1 MSAGI
6 DFGNRSSVISVVRR
20 GGVDVVVNEVNLRQ
34 TSTIIGFT
42 DKERDIGESG
52 ATKFLRNPQNTISHI
67 KRLIGRKFSEAD
79 VQAEIPFLS
88 FKIKALEDDEIG
100 IEVSYRGQ
108 KQTFTPL
115 EALAMILRKLRSI
128 TEVGTLTQTIRD
140 VVLSVPVFFTSVQR
154 QAYYDAARVAGLN
167 PLRLINET
175 TSTALAYGFFRTDF
189 SDKDPHHVMF
199 VDMGDSSF
207 TVSVVA
213 FYNKRLKVLSHAFDR
228 NLGARNFDRVLVDY
242 FANEFNTKYKLD
254 IKSNA
259 RARAR
264 LEVACERVK
273 KVLSANIEAP
283 LAVECIMNDT
293 DVKGMVSREQFEKL
307 AAPLLSKIA
316 APIQRA
322 LQLAGLELSQIAS
335 VELVGGGTRIPSV
348 LNKVSEVIGKPIS
361 RTLNAEE
368 SCSKGCALQ
377 GAILSP
383 SFGKADYK
391 IEEYNVYPIEVI
403 FSEVGAG
410 SGAGGEAT
418 EVIARGAVIPVS
430 KMVTYPQGR
439 PFEMI
444 ARYSADQDLAP
455 GTRIDLGRFK
465 VNEVPLSKSGETLKA
480 RVKVRVNL
488 HGIFGVESASVSET
502 IEAPP
507 AAEGKMEEDAKAADS
522 PATGDKMETSEDEK
536 KKEENTKKEQS
547 APAAG
552 KDAKKPAAAAAP
564 AGPKVVKT
572 ELKIDPRVP
581 GLAPLEI
588 NKLQLEEEKRVKA
601 DAEVYETAELKNT
614 VESYIYETRN
624 SLEKYGELDEH
635 SSDAEKEAIRK
646 VLEQVKEW
654 LYGEGEYGTK
664 EQYQGKMA
672 EMKKVTGPVEDRRK
686 EQLRKEE
693 EERKRIEDEK
703 KKAEQEKKRKAE
715 EEKKKKA
722 DEEKE
727 RKRQE
732 EEKKKKEEDEKKV
745 GAEKSGE
752 PSTNAPSDKM
762 DVDEKEKG
770 N

>member
-67 KRLIGRKFSEAD
+67 KRLIGRKYSEAD
-79 VQAEIPFLS
+79 VQAEIPLLS
-88 FKIKALEDDEIG
+88 FKIKPLEDDEIG
-100 IEVSYRGQ
+100 IEVSYRGT
-108 KQTFTPL
+108 KQTFTPV

-128 TEVGTLTQTIRD
+128 TETGTSTQTIRD

-154 QAYYDAARVAGLN
+154 QAYYDAARIAGLN

-175 TSTALAYGFFRTDF
+175 TSTALAYGFFRTDL
-189 SDKDPHHVMF
+189 SEKDPLHVMF
-199 VDMGDSSF
+199 VDMGDSAMS
-207 TVSVVA
+207 VSVVA

-228 NLGARNFDRVLVDY
+228 SLGAREFDRVLLDY

-322 LQLAGLELSQIAS
+322 LALSGLEMSQISS
-335 VELVGGGTRIPSV
+335 VELVGGGTRIPSI

-383 SFGKADYK
+383 SFGKAEYK
-391 IEEYNVYPIEVI
+391 IEEYNIYPIEVV
-403 FSEVGAG
+403 FSEVGNPG
-410 SGAGGEAT
+410 SAGEAT
-418 EVIARGAVIPVS
+418 EIFSRGAVVPVS
-430 KMVTYPQGR
+430 RLVTYPKGK

-444 ARYSADQDLAP
+444 ARYSNDQDLAP
-455 GTRIDLGRFK
+455 GTRTDLGRFR
-465 VNEVPLSKSGETLKA
+465 VNEVPASKSGETLKA
-480 RVKVRVNL
+480 KVKVRMNL
-488 HGIFGVESASVSET
+488 HGIFSVESASVSET

-507 AAEGKMEEDAKAADS
+507 AAEGKMEEDVKPDAA

-536 KKEENTKKEQS
+536 KKEEDNKKEPAS
-547 APAAG
+547 AAA
-552 KDAKKPAAAAAP
+552 KDAKKPAAAAP

-572 ELKIDPRVP
+572 DLKIDAKVP
-581 GLAPLEI
+581 GLTSMEI
-588 NKLQLEEEKRVKA
+588 NKFLNEEEKRVKA

-646 VLEQVKEW
+646 VLEAVKEW
-654 LYGEGEYGTK
+654 LYNEGEHGSK

-732 EEKKKKEEDEKKV
+732 EEKKKKEEEEKK
-745 GAEKSGE
+745 GAAEKSGE
-752 PSTNAPSDKM
+752 PSTSQSDKM
-762 DVDEKEKG
+762 DLDEKEKG